1 MTFDISA
8 VELPRLI
15 QQNWRMLDVRAPI
28 EVQQMGIPGA
38 VNLPILNDEEREKV
52 GTCYKQVGREAAM
65 ELGQKLVS
73 GSLREQRIHAWCEL
87 LRAKENTII
96 FCYRGGLRS
105 KITQA
110 WCREAGVHRP
120 RIEEGYKGLRA
131 TLLKATEDFVSLGRL
146 VIIGGTTGAG
156 KTDLLRALPSSK
168 NYLDLELYADH
179 KGSAFG
185 KSLQPQPS
193 QTTFENQLAWSLIK
207 NLENDFS
214 GLQFVEDE
222 SRLIGR
228 IVQPDRFFLKLRE
241 SPLLFVDESLESR
254 TEQILKDYV
263 IEPLAGGSSS
273 NQNELFASWFLRLQ
287 TATKNI
293 SKRLGGVRT
302 QEILLDLDRA
312 RLAYE
317 LAESSF
323 LDSNRIW
330 IRKLLEWYYDPLY
343 LDSLAKRNPKI
354 LFRGSHS
361 EVLKVAQEM
370 CLARPDK

>member
-1 MTFDISA
+1 
-8 VELPRLI
+8 
-15 QQNWRMLDVRAPI
+15 MLDVRAPV

-38 VNLPILNDEEREKV
+38 VNLSILNDEEREKV
-52 GTCYKQVGREAAM
+52 GTCYKQKGREAAM
-65 ELGQKLVS
+65 ELGQQLVS
-73 GSLREQRIHAWCEL
+73 GSLQEKRIQAWCDF
-87 LRAKENTII
+87 LRAEEKTLI

-110 WCREAGVHRP
+110 WCRAAGVDRP
-120 RIEEGYKGLRA
+120 RIEEGYKGLRS
-131 TLLKATEDFVSLGRL
+131 TLLKATQDFVDQGRL

-168 NYLDLELYADH
+168 KFLDLEFYADH

-193 QTTFENQLAWSLIK
+193 QTTFENQLAWALIK
-207 NLENDFS
+207 NMGSDFS

-228 IVQPDRFFLKLRE
+228 IVQPDNFFLKLRE
-241 SPLLFVDESLESR
+241 SPLLFVDESVESR

-263 IEPLAGGSSS
+263 IEPLARGAASSADEQFS
-273 NQNELFASWFLRLQ
+273 SWIVRLQ

-302 QEILLDLDRA
+302 QEILLDLDRVGQLLQA
-312 RLAYE
+312 DEAT
-317 LAESSF
+317 F
-323 LDSNRIW
+323 LDANRIW

-343 LDSLAKRNPKI
+343 LDSLARRNPKI

-370 CLARPDK
+370 CLAIK